1 LKHHNP
7 HRVAGTEIPMIS
19 LRFAAGLSGLAMA
32 LIYIAAFVYFGAF
45 FDYPSQ
51 GSPEE
56 KLLFLSENQLSVSVA
71 YGSIYI
77 LFGVLLAVMVAGLH
91 HLLSPCGPVASLTS
105 LLGAVWVGLV
115 MASGMI
121 YVTGLK
127 HVVGLLPESSDAAF
141 YLWRVI
147 TMLGDS
153 LGGGN
158 ELVGG
163 LWVVGV
169 SLLGL
174 RSGVL
179 PRALHGLGCVVG
191 AFGLAT
197 ILPLDVFTDMFGLSQ
212 IVWFF
217 WLGFSLLRM
226 RDA

>member
-1 LKHHNP
+1 
-7 HRVAGTEIPMIS
+7 
-19 LRFAAGLSGLAMA
+19 MA

-51 GSPEE
+51 GTQEE
-56 KLLFLSENQLSVSVA
+56 RLRFLDENQLAVSIA

-77 LFGVLLAVMVAGLH
+77 LFGALLAVMVAGLH
-91 HLLSPCGPVASLTS
+91 DLLSPYGPAASLTS

-121 YVTGLK
+121 YVTGLQ
-127 HVVGLLPESSDAAF
+127 HVVGLLPDSSEAAF
-141 YLWRVI
+141 HLWRVVS
-147 TMLGDS
+147 MLGDS

-163 LWVVGV
+163 LWVAGV

-174 RSGVL
+174 KYGVL
-179 PRALHGLGCVVG
+179 PRALNSLGCLVG

-197 ILPLDVFTDMFGLSQ
+197 TLPLDMFTDMFGLSQ
-212 IVWFF
+212 IVWFL
-217 WLGFSLLRM
+217 WLGLSLLRM
-226 RDA
+226 REA

>member
-1 LKHHNP
+1 
-7 HRVAGTEIPMIS
+7 MIS
-19 LRFAAGLSGLAMA
+19 LRSAAGFSGLAMA

-45 FDYPSQ
+45 FDYPSDGTQ
-51 GSPEE
+51 EE
-56 KLLFLSENQLSVSVA
+56 RLRFLDENQLAVSMA

-77 LFGVLLAVMVAGLH
+77 LFGAFLAVMVAGLH
-91 HLLSPCGPVASLTS
+91 ALLSPYGPAVSLTS

-127 HVVGLLPESSDAAF
+127 HVVGLLPDSSEAAF
-141 YLWRVI
+141 HLWRVI
-147 TMLGDS
+147 SVLGDS

-163 LWVVGV
+163 LWVAGV

-174 RSGVL
+174 KYGVL
-179 PRALHGLGCVVG
+179 PRALNSLGCLVG

-197 ILPLDVFTDMFGLSQ
+197 ILPLDLFTDMFGLSQ
-212 IVWFF
+212 IVWFL
-217 WLGFSLLRM
+217 WLGLSLLRM